1 MHGLSWAD
9 TEQDSQHFRIG
20 HPLGERRVEAGATLL
35 DKSKVKAGGKR
46 DRLKVVGLAGSG
58 TARGVTIISWNCR
71 PVLNPAG
78 WIDRL
83 GKNEVGIQVGVFIVD
98 AVPGPETGVHIQ
110 LGEIGEPQL
119 PEEPC
124 ALLPGM
130 VRKVSPKR
138 RSSSAVDAPLE
149 AK

>member
-1 MHGLSWAD
+1 MAPFDGD

-35 DKSKVKAGGKR
+35 DKSKVKAGRKR
-46 DRLKVVGLAGSG
+46 DRLKVVGLAVSG

-71 PVLNPAG
+71 PVLNPVG
-78 WIDRL
+78 RIDRL

-98 AVPGPETGVHIQ
+98 AVPGPETGVRIE

-119 PEEPC
+119 SGGALRTTARDGAKSLTEEEVK
-124 ALLPGM
+124 LG
-130 VRKVSPKR
+130 R
-138 RSSSAVDAPLE
+138 RCTFRS
-149 AK
+149 